1 MTTSFG
7 KLTIAALIAG
17 STLMSGVTV
26 NAATKEEIQ
35 ATVQYESLKT
45 GMTMEQVAKVL
56 YGKSY
61 KTELTKKDGST
72 MLKKK
77 TAFADKE
84 DGRKF
89 AAYHFYDTK
98 VKVAP
103 TYTELSFATKDKDS
117 VYRLTSKM
125 LNITAKTKLGVR
137 ESKMQL
143 MKGAKL
149 TEGMTEQ
156 QLDAVLTGKGL
167 GEWMDWSNFDYSTV
181 ASKAEIKLGLGEPI
195 MMRSY
200 VFQTTDPKKRMI
212 VSLDYNFKK
221 KNYEVFMYE
230 RVSADVS
237 ML

>member
-1 MTTSFG
+1 MTTTLG
-7 KLTIAALIAG
+7 KLTIAAILAG
-17 STLMSGVTV
+17 STLIAGTV
-26 NAATKEEIQ
+26 EAATKEEIQ
-35 ATVQYESLKT
+35 ATTQFEALKT
-45 GMTMEQVAKVL
+45 GMTMEQVAQVL

-61 KTELTKKDGST
+61 KTQLTKKDGST

-77 TAFADKE
+77 TEFADKE
-84 DGRKF
+84 DGQKF

-103 TYTELSFATKDKDS
+103 TYTALSFATKSKDS

-143 MKGAKL
+143 TKGAKL
-149 TEGMTEQ
+149 TEGMTEK

-181 ASKAEIKLGLGEPI
+181 ASKAEIKLGLADPI
-195 MMRSY
+195 MMKSY
-200 VFQTTDPKKRMI
+200 VFQTTDPKKRMV
-212 VSLDYNFKK
+212 VSMDYNFKK
-221 KNYEVFMYE
+221 KIYEVFMYE
-230 RVSADVS
+230 RVSTS
-237 ML
+237 ESLL